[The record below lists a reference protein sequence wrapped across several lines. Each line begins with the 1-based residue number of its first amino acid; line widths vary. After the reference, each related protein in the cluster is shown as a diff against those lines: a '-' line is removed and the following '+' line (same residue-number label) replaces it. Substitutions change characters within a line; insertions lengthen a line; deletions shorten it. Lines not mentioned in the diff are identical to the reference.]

1 LIPPEKRA
9 CTQLPAGYALPTVSN
24 NERNIIMKKII
35 ALFAMAA
42 AVVGVQAAEL
52 NLKVDGMV
60 CSIGCVSKVKQSLT
74 TVKGVDIKGT
84 KFALGKK
91 LGAVKVSFCDQTT
104 SKKKIMNAIKK
115 AGYKVAE
122 VSKKKAKGKAKAKK
136 KV

>member
-1 LIPPEKRA
+1 MLSPMF
-9 CTQLPAGYALPTVSN
+9 PT

-42 AVVGVQAAEL
+42 AVVGVQAADID
-52 NLKVDGMV
+52 LKVDGMV

-74 TVKGVDIKGT
+74 KVKGVDIKGT

-91 LGAVKVSFCDQTT
+91 LGAVKVSFCEKTT
-104 SKKKIMNAIKK
+104 TKKKIMDAVKK

-122 VSKKKAKGKAKAKK
+122 VPQKKAKTKAKAKK
-136 KV
+136 KA

>member
-1 LIPPEKRA
+1 
-9 CTQLPAGYALPTVSN
+9 
-24 NERNIIMKKII
+24 MKKII
-35 ALFAMAA
+35 ALVAMAA

-122 VSKKKAKGKAKAKK
+122 VPQKKAKGKAKAKK
-136 KV
+136 KA

>member
-1 LIPPEKRA
+1 MVPI
-9 CTQLPAGYALPTVSN
+9 VSN

-74 TVKGVDIKGT
+74 LLKGVDIKGT
-84 KFALGKK
+84 KFASGKQLGE
-91 LGAVKVSFCDQTT
+91 VKVSFCDKTT
-104 SKKKIMNAIKK
+104 SKKKILQAIKK
-115 AGYKVAE
+115 AGYKKVA
-122 VSKKKAKGKAKAKK
+122 VVPQKKAKGKAKTNKK
-136 KV
+136 A

>member
-1 LIPPEKRA
+1 MIPS
-9 CTQLPAGYALPTVSN
+9 VSN

-74 TVKGVDIKGT
+74 LLKGVNIKGT
-84 KFALGKK
+84 KFASGKQLGE
-91 LGAVKVSFCDQTT
+91 VKVSFCDKTT
-104 SKKKIMNAIKK
+104 SKKKILQAIKK
-115 AGYKVAE
+115 AGYKKVA
-122 VSKKKAKGKAKAKK
+122 VVPQKKAKGKATSKK
-136 KV
+136 KA

>member
-1 LIPPEKRA
+1 MV
-9 CTQLPAGYALPTVSN
+9 TTVSN

-74 TVKGVDIKGT
+74 LLKGVDIKGT
-84 KFALGKK
+84 KFASGKQLGE
-91 LGAVKVSFCDQTT
+91 VKVSFCDKTT
-104 SKKKIMNAIKK
+104 SKKKILQAIKK
-115 AGYKVAE
+115 AGYKKVA
-122 VSKKKAKGKAKAKK
+122 VVPQKKAKGKAKTNKK
-136 KV
+136 A

>member
-1 LIPPEKRA
+1 MI
-9 CTQLPAGYALPTVSN
+9 PTVSS

-74 TVKGVDIKGT
+74 LLKGVDIKGT
-84 KFALGKK
+84 KFASGKQLGE
-91 LGAVKVSFCDQTT
+91 VKVSFCDKTT
-104 SKKKIMNAIKK
+104 SKKKILQAIKK
-115 AGYKVAE
+115 AGYKKVA
-122 VSKKKAKGKAKAKK
+122 VVPQKKAKGKATSKK
-136 KV
+136 KA

>member
-1 LIPPEKRA
+1 MISN
-9 CTQLPAGYALPTVSN
+9 VSN

-74 TVKGVDIKGT
+74 LLKGVDIKGT
-84 KFALGKK
+84 KFASGKQLGE
-91 LGAVKVSFCDQTT
+91 VKVSFCDKTT
-104 SKKKIMNAIKK
+104 SKKKILQAIKK
-115 AGYKVAE
+115 AGYKKVA
-122 VSKKKAKGKAKAKK
+122 VVPQKKAKGKAKTKK
-136 KV
+136 KA

>member
-1 LIPPEKRA
+1 MVT
-9 CTQLPAGYALPTVSN
+9 CVSN

-74 TVKGVDIKGT
+74 LLKGVDIKGT
-84 KFALGKK
+84 KFASGKQLGE
-91 LGAVKVSFCDQTT
+91 VKVSFCDKTT
-104 SKKKIMNAIKK
+104 SKKKILQAIKK
-115 AGYKVAE
+115 AGYKKVA
-122 VSKKKAKGKAKAKK
+122 VVPQKKAKGKAKTKK
-136 KV
+136 KA

>member
-1 LIPPEKRA
+1 MFPS
-9 CTQLPAGYALPTVSN
+9 VSN

-74 TVKGVDIKGT
+74 LLKGVDIKGT
-84 KFALGKK
+84 KFASGKQLGE
-91 LGAVKVSFCDQTT
+91 VKVSFCDKTT
-104 SKKKIMNAIKK
+104 SKKKILQAIKK
-115 AGYKVAE
+115 AGYKKVA
-122 VSKKKAKGKAKAKK
+122 VVPQKKAKGKAKTKK
-136 KV
+136 KA

>member
-1 LIPPEKRA
+1 MIT
-9 CTQLPAGYALPTVSN
+9 CVSN

-74 TVKGVDIKGT
+74 LLKGVDIKGT
-84 KFALGKK
+84 KFASGKQLGE
-91 LGAVKVSFCDQTT
+91 GKVSFCDKTT
-104 SKKKIMNAIKK
+104 SKKKILQAIKK
-115 AGYKVAE
+115 AGYKKVA
-122 VSKKKAKGKAKAKK
+122 VVPQKKAKGKATSKK
-136 KV
+136 KA